1 MVQVMAKSLDCDH
14 FDHVYGEHELQG
26 PVPGGLGGQVHD
38 VSREEVI
45 HTVSSLGNLEMVQS
59 TNSCLSYC
67 VVLICFIINVECCNK
82 V

>member
-1 MVQVMAKSLDCDH
+1 MVQVQVMAKSLDCDH
-14 FDHVYGEHELQG
+14 FDHVYAEHGLQG
-26 PVPGGLGGQVHD
+26 PVGLGGQVHD